1 MTPRKRLG
9 DILQDRGLLS
19 SEQLQKAL
27 EMQRQTGERLG
38 EAVVKLGY
46 VTPDQIAD
54 ALSHHLG
61 IPRADLTRQYIS
73 NQVVALV
80 PEELIKAYNVLPIDL
95 NENRLRVAM
104 VDPLNIMAIDD
115 LQAVTGCMIEP
126 LIATS
131 EEIQEALQRSI
142 DFSRAA
148 SKVVAQYEVEETA
161 ATEEVPTAQVLGDAP
176 GVRLANMILQQGVRE
191 KASDIHLEF
200 REDDMRVRFRVDGLL
215 RDVMVVPRH
224 LREDV
229 KSRIKIMANLDIT
242 ERRRPQDGRI
252 QLTIDNMAVDM
263 RVSTLPTVF
272 GEKVVLRVLHKSKNA
287 MSLEDFGFFPESLDR
302 MRKMLVQS
310 QGLILVTGPTGSGK
324 TTTLYGF
331 LNQLNDPTKNIITV
345 EDPVEYFLD
354 GISQV
359 PVNPRTGLTFA
370 TGLRT
375 VLRQDPDI
383 IMVGEIRDTETA
395 EIAMRSALTGHL
407 VLSTLHTNSAIAAV
421 PRLFDMGIEPYILS
435 STLIGVIAQRLVR
448 KICPDCVERVKLT
461 NPLVIRYLKSLSL
474 PVPEYVFQGRGC
486 PSCNDTGYKGR
497 TAVEEVLLV
506 NKALR
511 DGIDARLSETEL
523 ETIAKQHGFITLQ
536 ENAAHKLTAG
546 LTTAEEIIRTVY
558 SVDDYE
564 EEFYEGS
571 RESS

>member
-61 IPRADLTRQYIS
+61 IPRADLARQYIS

-80 PEELIKAYNVLPIDL
+80 PEELIKTYNVLPIGL
-95 NENRLRVAM
+95 EENRLRVAM

-126 LIATS
+126 LIATR
-131 EEIQEALQRSI
+131 EEIEEALQRSI

-148 SKVVAQYEVEETA
+148 SKVVAQYEIEETTV
-161 ATEEVPTAQVLGDAP
+161 TEEVSTTQVLGDAP

-191 KASDIHLEF
+191 KASDIHLEY

-252 QLTIDNMAVDM
+252 QLTIDDKAVDM

-287 MSLEDFGFFPESLDR
+287 MSLEDFGFFPQSLDR

-511 DGIDARLSETEL
+511 DGIDVRLSETEL